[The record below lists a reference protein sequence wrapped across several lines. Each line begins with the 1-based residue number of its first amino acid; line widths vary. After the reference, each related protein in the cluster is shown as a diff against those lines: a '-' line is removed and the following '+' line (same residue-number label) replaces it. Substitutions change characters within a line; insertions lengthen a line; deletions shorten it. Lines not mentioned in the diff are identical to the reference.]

1 MKKSLIL
8 SSLLMISGSALM
20 AADLGNNWFMGTELG
35 GMNIKMKAS
44 ATLGGTTESLTD
56 TMNATYESLKIGK
69 YFDNSRIYTALNYQ
83 NKKDDFSSW
92 AVGLGYDYLIK
103 NSTAITPFIGA
114 NVSYLK
120 GNIDDM
126 PILDK
131 PEGFTAGLE
140 AGFIY
145 AIDKK
150 IELEAGIRYMN
161 VSNVEDSVSV
171 TGASAKVEG
180 KTATQYYVGVNYK
193 F

>member
-1 MKKSLIL
+1 MVTKTVLH
-8 SSLLMISGSALM
+8 
-20 AADLGNNWFMGTELG
+20 
-35 GMNIKMKAS
+35 
-44 ATLGGTTESLTD
+44 LT
-56 TMNATYESLKIGK
+56 
-69 YFDNSRIYTALNYQ
+69 
-83 NKKDDFSSW
+83 
-92 AVGLGYDYLIK
+92 VGLGYDYLIK